1 MYFNLILCDS
11 RLVHIDC
18 KCSLVSSIGI
28 PDVKARHKRNFTF
41 LGLSSKMVYF
51 LWAIF
56 GGFILHFLLSN
67 YLTVLLRPSYEKP
80 VDTSNDLLDRDI
92 TPFIHPS
99 GGFFKQALA
108 NNPDPNIQEISRRLI
123 VTKNWSEFEE
133 MVKKVIS
140 TGMFADLSPIPRVF
154 SKKARDKE
162 QELKDWYK
170 STETVSTL
178 FSPFSPASILNKKWP
193 LKKVNILLTNSLL

>member
-1 MYFNLILCDS
+1 M
-11 RLVHIDC
+11 
-18 KCSLVSSIGI
+18 
-28 PDVKARHKRNFTF
+28 KARHKRNFTF

-92 TPFIHPS
+92 TPFIHPG

-154 SKKARDKE
+154 SKKVRDKE

-170 STETVSTL
+170 SSETVSTL
-178 FSPFSPASILNKKWP
+178 FSPFSPTSILNKKWP
-193 LKKVNILLTNSLL
+193 LKKVNILLTNSLLSITYR